1 MALYDLLPHA
11 EGWEPGLANCVD
23 FIGFKDFYSIF
34 NLGIYVK
41 MQLCLHF
48 ARPRLCPVPS
58 FLMLQSSVEG
68 RLG

>member
-1 MALYDLLPHA
+1 MVLNDLLPHA
-11 EGWEPGLANCVD
+11 EGLEPGCANCVD

-48 ARPRLCPVPS
+48 ARS
-58 FLMLQSSVEG
+58 
-68 RLG
+68 